1 MLGPHPPLPSPL
13 PLLFLFLAVKKKVR
27 SGERGAPPFWPTL
40 SLLGLFYVALFFYS
54 GPMARKI
61 LFLPEE
67 ILKGSRELGSVPE
80 AAGVSLSNE
89 SSAVDPR
96 MLDGGAPWITS
107 CHLGLCC
114 HRLLGPS
121 VELRGGVTVPCWGW
135 TSLQPWSFIHSSW
148 KSHQGLLCASYG
160 LDAGEAA
167 MNAGQGPP
175 WWWWLLG
182 VS

>member
-1 MLGPHPPLPSPL
+1 MLGPHPPPPSPL
-13 PLLFLFLAVKKKVR
+13 PLLFLLLAAKKKKKEVR

-121 VELRGGVTVPCWGW
+121 VELRGGSLFLAGDGPLFSLVHLFILPGNLIRACYVPATDWM
-135 TSLQPWSFIHSSW
+135 LERQP
-148 KSHQGLLCASYG
+148 
-160 LDAGEAA
+160 
-167 MNAGQGPP
+167 
-175 WWWWLLG
+175 
-182 VS
+182 

>member
-1 MLGPHPPLPSPL
+1 M
-13 PLLFLFLAVKKKVR
+13 R

-121 VELRGGVTVPCWGW
+121 VELRGGSLFLAGDGPLFSLVHLFILPGNLIRACYVPATDWM
-135 TSLQPWSFIHSSW
+135 LERQP
-148 KSHQGLLCASYG
+148 
-160 LDAGEAA
+160 
-167 MNAGQGPP
+167 
-175 WWWWLLG
+175 
-182 VS
+182 